1 MSNTDFDK
9 FDLEGLSLEDI
20 EPDKKADSP
29 IDELQQEAKPV
40 EPPPEVNAE
49 PVIQAAPPPVPE
61 DNVEVIE
68 ITAPPAEPLQ
78 PPQQAEEGQAENA
91 NVPEGSM
98 TCPKCEHVQPQAEQC
113 SSCGV
118 YVKKALA
125 QSQSKIQIT
134 HTKF

>member
-9 FDLEGLSLEDI
+9 FDLDGLSLEDM
-20 EPDKKADSP
+20 EPVKKAEPSL
-29 IDELQQEAKPV
+29 DELAQELKPV
-40 EPPPEVNAE
+40 EPSPEVNAE
-49 PVIQAAPPPVPE
+49 PVIEAAPPPLPE

-68 ITAPPAEPLQ
+68 ITAPAAPS
-78 PPQQAEEGQAENA
+78 PQANTGEAENA

-98 TCPKCEHVQPQAEQC
+98 ACPKCEHVQPQAEQC

-118 YVKKALA
+118 YVKKAMA